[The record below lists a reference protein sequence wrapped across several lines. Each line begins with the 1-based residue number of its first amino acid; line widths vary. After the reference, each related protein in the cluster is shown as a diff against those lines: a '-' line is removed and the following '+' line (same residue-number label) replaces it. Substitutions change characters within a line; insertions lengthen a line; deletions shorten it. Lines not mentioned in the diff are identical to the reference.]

1 MPGAAGVSY
10 ARVFPETAEFTTMCR
25 KRFAQSLFAAAV
37 LAVPIGAA
45 PGQGAWPVPAP
56 LPAAPEPPLLVL
68 LGAGLALGLAR
79 GKGGLRRPVR
89 RRPG

>member
-10 ARVFPETAEFTTMCR
+10 ARVFPEMAEFTTMCR
-25 KRFAQSLFAAAV
+25 KRYVQSLFAAAV

-45 PGQGAWPVPAP
+45 PGQGAWPVPVP
-56 LPAAPEPPLLVL
+56 LPAVPELPLPAL
-68 LGAGLALGLAR
+68 LAAGLALGLAR
-79 GKGGLRRPVR
+79 GEGGLRRPVR